1 MRLIPP
7 LVPLA
12 RLDLA
17 LELVIKLSWAALAL
31 VHVTPAAVL
40 FAPGLIRSLYG
51 IDAGGDLGLLIAHRG
66 ALFLAVLAVCLYA
79 AIEPGAR
86 RAASL
91 VTALSVISFLILYA
105 RAGMPEGALKTI
117 ALADLIA
124 LAPLALVTI
133 TAWRP
138 SSA

>member
-1 MRLIPP
+1 MRDIEL
-7 LVPLA
+7 LAPLA
-12 RLDLA
+12 RSDLA

-31 VHVTPAAVL
+31 IHVAPAAVL
-40 FAPGLIRSLYG
+40 VAPGLIRSLYG
-51 IDAGGDLGLLIAHRG
+51 IDASGDLGLLIAHRG
-66 ALFLAVLAVCLYA
+66 ALFVAVLAVCLYA

-105 RAGMPEGALKTI
+105 RAGFPEGALRTI
-117 ALADLIA
+117 AMADLIA
-124 LAPLALVTI
+124 LAPLALVI
-133 TAWRP
+133 VTAWRP